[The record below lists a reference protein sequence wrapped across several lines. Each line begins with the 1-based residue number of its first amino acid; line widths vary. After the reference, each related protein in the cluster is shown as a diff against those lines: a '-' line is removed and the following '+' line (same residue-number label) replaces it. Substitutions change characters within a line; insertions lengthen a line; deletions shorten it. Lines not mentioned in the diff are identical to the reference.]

1 MNKQRRKP
9 TKRPPARKPRN
20 RRVSLTP
27 SLGAPV
33 EHKGGRRVR
42 AWLSKNTGLVC
53 IAVGW
58 VFAFAALAVPK
69 THDNVLALFEL
80 AVAATAFF
88 FFGLGWI
95 VRGERGGD
103 ADK

>member
-1 MNKQRRKP
+1 MNKKP

-33 EHKGGRRVR
+33 EHQGGRVR
-42 AWLSKNTGLVC
+42 AWFAKNAGLFC

-58 VFAFAALAVPK
+58 IFAFAAIALPK
-69 THDNVLALFEL
+69 THENAASLIEL
-80 AVAATAFF
+80 ACFGSAFF
-88 FFGLGWI
+88 GFGLGWI
-95 VRGERGGD
+95 VRDERGKRNGR
-103 ADK
+103 